1 MSEFV
6 KIKVY
11 VGTGYDRCDYS
22 YIEDVR
28 KEEWD
33 GMTEEEREDF
43 LNQLAIDF
51 RSNVIECSA
60 WVMEE
65 DEDD

>member
-22 YIEDVR
+22 YIEGVR

-43 LNQLAIDF
+43 LNQLANDF
-51 RSNVIECSA
+51 RSNVIECCA

-65 DEDD
+65 GKK

>member
-28 KEEWD
+28 KEEVG
-33 GMTEEEREDF
+33 GMRRGAGRF
-43 LNQLAIDF
+43 PNQLQLTS
-51 RSNVIECSA
+51 SNVIECCA

-65 DEDD
+65 GKK